1 MANVGEPTYLT
12 DLNSLLP
19 ATVRKATDTGR
30 ASTTSATADPDL
42 SLTLDAGQNYI
53 LLGMIA
59 YTGDPAGDLKGNFAL
74 PSGAVLA
81 ATYRA
86 QGSGAAATSGSIVVD
101 LQAGGTGTLFTF
113 GALSTSSSLT
123 ALFLGSLYG
132 GSGGTFSFNWAQAS
146 SNATATTLK
155 AGSFLTLLKS
165 T

>member
-19 ATVRKATDTGR
+19 TTVRKPADTGR
-30 ASTTSATADPDL
+30 TSTTSATADPDL
-42 SLTLDAGQNYI
+42 SLTLEAGQNYV

-59 YTGDPAGDLKGNFAL
+59 YTGDPAGDMKGNFSL
-74 PSGAVLA
+74 PSGATLA

-86 QGSGAAATSGSIVVD
+86 QGSGASATAGSIVVD
-101 LQAGGTGTLFTF
+101 LQSGGTGTLFTF
-113 GALSTSSSLT
+113 GCLSSST
-123 ALFLGSLYG
+123 ALTGMFLGSVYG
-132 GSGGTFSFNWAQAS
+132 GSGGTFAFTWAQSS

-155 AGSFLTLLKS
+155 AGSFLTLIKS